1 MQKKWIC
8 LEPKPFVSIHHLLI
22 FKHNFKHLRD
32 FSAMLLRISKFKLTN
47 FAGRTSVMHNIVIC
61 KSLKNH
67 FSVSQHWSEGERR
80 VFEIKVSNWFLRKK
94 NILWGLIS
102 IKLTYS
108 TQKVLKL
115 RVSFKLKNP
124 HFLIYCKKLEINFT
138 QEPISCSKKIFC
150 SYSNYLW
157 SVLFSDL
164 NMNKNL
170 LYAGK

>member
-1 MQKKWIC
+1 MDWDGLNWLEVLEAFPIKLRTPKRNWEEAEKNICRKMQKKWIC

-94 NILWGLIS
+94 KILWGLIS
-102 IKLTYS
+102 I
-108 TQKVLKL
+108 
-115 RVSFKLKNP
+115 
-124 HFLIYCKKLEINFT
+124 
-138 QEPISCSKKIFC
+138 
-150 SYSNYLW
+150 
-157 SVLFSDL
+157 
-164 NMNKNL
+164 
-170 LYAGK
+170 